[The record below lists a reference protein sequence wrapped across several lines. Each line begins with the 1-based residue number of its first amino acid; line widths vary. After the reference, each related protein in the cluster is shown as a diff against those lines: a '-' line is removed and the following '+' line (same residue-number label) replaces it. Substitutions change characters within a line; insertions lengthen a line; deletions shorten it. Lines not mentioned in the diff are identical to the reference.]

1 MNVIRQYL
9 LRRIIWER
17 ENKQEGGKN
26 RPLAFYNRQSKR
38 HVKVKNYKVE
48 RGAAMKKK
56 QIRSAVKTVY
66 QELWDLLSLDVE
78 TEHFFKL
85 PKGVEPA

>member
-1 MNVIRQYL
+1 
-9 LRRIIWER
+9 
-17 ENKQEGGKN
+17 
-26 RPLAFYNRQSKR
+26 
-38 HVKVKNYKVE
+38 
-48 RGAAMKKK
+48 MKKK
-56 QIRSAVKTVY
+56 EIRSAVKTVY